1 MKNLV
6 LFVLWGCLHVLCV
19 GLGTV
24 REPEGFGKALL
35 VLTSLIYFLPAILIL
50 WDGISHSKRKQTS
63 AVRWIAMASLGLTLI
78 LLVVNF
84 LSVGASTHTGR
95 LVYDLLNVVSAP
107 MLCSQYW
114 VVSLFVWACLF
125 WASFFKKKR

>member
-1 MKNLV
+1 MKNPI

-24 REPEGFGKALL
+24 KEPEGFGKALL

-50 WDGISHSKRKQTS
+50 RDGISHGKKKQIS
-63 AVRWIAMASLGLTLI
+63 AVRWTAAASLGLTLA
-78 LLVVNF
+78 LLVINF
-84 LSVGASTHTGR
+84 LSVGAGANTGR
-95 LVYDLLNVVSAP
+95 LVYDILNIVSAP

-114 VVSLFVWACLF
+114 VMSLFIWACLF
-125 WASFFKKKR
+125 WASFFKRKH